1 MRSRMIEK
9 IMHTLCLAPMLD
21 WTDTH
26 FRYFIRLLAPHCF
39 LYTEMVTTGALLR
52 GDPHRFLSYHPQ
64 EHPIAL
70 QLGGCDP
77 KALSYCASMARRYGY
92 DEVNL
97 NVGCPSDRVQ
107 RGRFGACLMKEPNLV
122 AECVTAMK
130 EQAGSAML
138 VSVKCRLGVDN
149 QQDFSFLERFV
160 EAIQRAGCDHVI
172 IHAREAWLKGLNPK
186 ENRDIPPLNYP
197 WVYQLK
203 AHFPALKII
212 INGGIKTIADAVD
225 HLVHVDG
232 VMIGRPAYENAFFFR
247 ECERAFFST
256 SAFCDE
262 DSIKE
267 RLAIIRAY
275 LPYVD
280 AQLLEGVRLSRL
292 LRPLL
297 SLFNGIPGSK
307 QWRRMLTEAIQQGH
321 GNACFSII
329 EQYIKKISISG
340 EFL

>member
-1 MRSRMIEK
+1 
-9 IMHTLCLAPMLD
+9 MLD

-52 GDPHRFLSYHPQ
+52 GDAHRFLSYHPQ
-64 EHPIAL
+64 EHPLAL
-70 QLGGCDP
+70 QLGGSDP
-77 KALSYCASMARRYGY
+77 AALRDCAQMARDYGY
-92 DEVNL
+92 DEINL

-122 AECVTAMK
+122 ADCVAAMK
-130 EQAGSAML
+130 EQVGGAMF

-149 QQDFSFLERFV
+149 QQDFSFLERFI
-160 EAIQRAGCDHVI
+160 EAIQQAGCDHVI

-203 AHFPALKII
+203 TLFPALKMI
-212 INGGIKTIADAVD
+212 INGGIRTIEDAAI
-225 HLVHVDG
+225 HLSHVDG

-247 ECERAFFST
+247 ACERAFFPS
-256 SAFCDE
+256 SDFYDE
-262 DSIKE
+262 NIMTE
-267 RLAIIRAY
+267 RLAIISAY
-275 LPYVD
+275 LPYVE
-280 AQLLEGVRLSRL
+280 AQRIEGVRLPRL

-297 SLFNGIPGSK
+297 SLFNGVSGSK
-307 QWRRMLTEAIQQGH
+307 QWRRMLTAAIQQGDDK
-321 GNACFSII
+321 ACFSLIQ
-329 EQYIKKISISG
+329 EHIKKFTISG